1 MRCPSCLSRSRSS
14 SGSSEAAGT
23 MRVELVTPT
32 ADDTRAVGAAVAD
45 VLRPGDA
52 AALTGDLGAGKTTFV
67 QGVAR
72 GLGSDAHV
80 VSPTFTLVREYD
92 ARLRIHHVDVYR
104 LDRIQEVLDL
114 ALDEI
119 AASGGVLLVEWG
131 DAIEGLLP
139 SEHLLVELT
148 VAGDDDRRIV
158 LRALGGSWQARWERL
173 ERLVEPWAVA
183 R

>member
-1 MRCPSCLSRSRSS
+1 
-14 SGSSEAAGT
+14 
-23 MRVELVTPT
+23 MRVELVTAT
-32 ADDTRAVGAAVAD
+32 ADDTRAVGAAIAE

-52 AALTGDLGAGKTTFV
+52 AALTGDLGAGKTTLV

-80 VSPTFTLVREYD
+80 VSPTFTLVREYE

-104 LDRIQEVLDL
+104 LDRVQEALDL

-131 DAIEGLLP
+131 DAIEALLP
-139 SEHLLVELT
+139 ADHLLVELT
-148 VAGDDDRRIV
+148 VADDDRRRIGV
-158 LRALGGSWQARWERL
+158 RGVGASWRARWERL
-173 ERLVEPWAVA
+173 ERVLEPWAVA
-183 R
+183 A